1 MYPNIANTFFY
12 QYVIIK
18 VPVLKDSSGVDGVL
32 GFLVQGLQSQKPGSG
47 NLQNTTSH
55 AKNIHYTSGLST
67 LAQNGFTSL
76 TMARHLSIH
85 HLFIYLSVCIY
96 RKVKG

>member
-1 MYPNIANTFFY
+1 MYPNIPNTFFY

-47 NLQNTTSH
+47 NLQNTTSTQRIY
-55 AKNIHYTSGLST
+55 NISQG
-67 LAQNGFTSL
+67 
-76 TMARHLSIH
+76 
-85 HLFIYLSVCIY
+85 
-96 RKVKG
+96 